1 MARTPEAEVTLDAGL
16 VRALLAEQHPD
27 LAELRIGARVDG
39 WDNAM
44 FRLGDALAVRLPRRA
59 MGAEISATELDWL
72 PRMRRDWTFPAPVP
86 TRIGLPGQGYPWRW
100 SVVPWLRGRHA
111 FDSPLT
117 VAGAR
122 DLGAALAQVHR
133 PPPADAPVNTFRSG
147 TLAEVAERCD
157 ERLRTLEQAGDLS
170 AVDADALRRCFESGA
185 DTPEPSRT
193 WAHLDLHGGNVL
205 SRDGRLAGII
215 DWGDAAAADPA
226 TDLGQACVLV
236 GTAHSD
242 ALLEAYGTA
251 QGVLRVG
258 AGSDGRL
265 RVRARAVAYAAT
277 LATIEDAPY
286 RSAGLRALT
295 ELVQE
300 CRSVA
305 A

>member
-1 MARTPEAEVTLDAGL
+1 MARTPEAEVSVDADL
-16 VRALLAEQHPD
+16 VRALLADQHPD
-27 LAELRIGARVDG
+27 LAGLAVGSRVDG

-59 MGAEISATELDWL
+59 LGAEISVTELDWL

-100 SVVPWLRGRHA
+100 SVVPWLKGRHA
-111 FDSPLT
+111 FDAPLT

-122 DLGAALAQVHR
+122 DLGSALAQVHR
-133 PPPADAPVNTFRSG
+133 PAPADAPLNPHRSG

-157 ERLRTLEQAGDLS
+157 ARLRSLEEAGDVT
-170 AVDADALRRCFESGA
+170 AVDADALRQCFEAGA
-185 DTPEPSRT
+185 DTPEPRRT

-205 SRDGRLAGII
+205 TRDGRLAGII

-236 GTAHSD
+236 GSAHSD

-251 QGVLRVG
+251 EGVLRVG
-258 AGSDGRL
+258 AGSDGRR
-265 RVRARAVAYAAT
+265 RVRARAVAFAAT
-277 LATIEDAPY
+277 LAAITDDPY
-286 RSAGLRALT
+286 RSAGLTAIA
-295 ELVQE
+295 ELAEE
-300 CRSVA
+300 CRA
-305 A
+305 AV